1 MLYNKKEPA
10 AGPAR
15 DKLIAIVEYCKECN
29 LLNQRLAKESESDYC
44 CQCQC
49 IQFPYFDKLDD
60 YNKNR
65 YFTDREKNLIIDYLI
80 DCMANDEPFDCSTM
94 GPNEYLE
101 EYDKFDATVSDTKL

>member
-15 DKLIAIVEYCKECN
+15 DKLIKIVEYGKQCKS
-29 LLNQRLAKESESDYC
+29 LNQSLAKENEEGYICS
-44 CQCQC
+44 C
-49 IQFPYFDKLDD
+49 IRFPYFDGHDD

-80 DCMANDEPFDCSTM
+80 DCMIDDAPFDCNTM
-94 GPNEYLE
+94 GPNEHSE